1 MERLNRVQAMDI
13 FTRNAV
19 LIGDRDVLPMDRA
32 LELLGYSAMSYIAD
46 RHTIERPLYGRYD
59 AGGGCIQYLTREG
72 YMLAVTYNNIMQVQD
87 KRQRGGKVVH
97 MDARRFMD
105 KGAII

>member
-1 MERLNRVQAMDI
+1 MERLNKAQAMDI

-19 LIGDRDVLPMDRA
+19 LIDDRDVLPMDRA

-59 AGGGCIQYLTREG
+59 VGGLYSVFDPGGVYAGCDL
-72 YMLAVTYNNIMQVQD
+72 
-87 KRQRGGKVVH
+87 
-97 MDARRFMD
+97 
-105 KGAII
+105 